1 LSNVGAALGAKLGAT
16 PLRYPGKVVT
26 PDFQRARR
34 PEHKE
39 QRREAILAAARA
51 LATRDGVRAV
61 NLGDIAAEVGVHK
74 SALLR
79 YFETREEIYLQ
90 LTAEYWADWAA
101 QLRVALPAAEPTP
114 AGVAAVIT
122 KTLTDRP
129 LFCDLLAHAPLNL
142 ERHVSLETVRRF
154 KVHSLERVDEIAEVL
169 GQTLPGLGR
178 DGGRKAVAAVNAF
191 AAAFWQISHPGEV
204 LAQLYTEM
212 PEVGHTVLDFAGR
225 VEELTAAVLTG
236 LVRGGSPAA

>member
-1 LSNVGAALGAKLGAT
+1 M
-16 PLRYPGKVVT
+16 VT

-90 LTAEYWADWAA
+90 LTADCWAEWIEA
-101 QLRVALPAAEPTP
+101 LRAELPGAKPTP
-114 AGVAAVIT
+114 AGVAKVIT
-122 KTLTDRP
+122 RTLVDRP
-129 LFCDLLAHAPLNL
+129 LFCDLLTHAPLNL
-142 ERHVSLETVRRF
+142 ERHVSLESVRAY
-154 KVHSLERVDEIAEVL
+154 KTTAIERVWIVSELIGNAV
-169 GQTLPGLGR
+169 PGLGKA
-178 DGGRKAVAAVNAF
+178 GGRKAVGAITAF
-191 AAAFWQISHPGEV
+191 AAAFWQVSHPPET
-204 LAQLYTEM
+204 LARFYEEE
-212 PEVGHTVLDFAGR
+212 PEFAHSVMDFAGR
-225 VEELTAAVLTG
+225 VEELTSAVLTG
-236 LVRGGSPAA
+236 LLRDGSPAA

>member
-1 LSNVGAALGAKLGAT
+1 M
-16 PLRYPGKVVT
+16 VT
-26 PDFQRARR
+26 SDFQRARR

-39 QRREAILAAARA
+39 QRREAILTAARA

-90 LTAEYWADWAA
+90 LTAEYWADWTEA
-101 QLRVALPAAEPTP
+101 LRAALPAAEPTP

-142 ERHVSLETVRRF
+142 ERHVSLDSVRRF
-154 KVHSLERVDEIAEVL
+154 KLHSLARVDEISILL
-169 GQTLPGLGR
+169 GEALPGLGA
-178 DGGRKAVAAVNAF
+178 DGGRKAVGAVNAF
-191 AAAFWQISHPGEV
+191 AAAFWQVSHPGEV
-204 LAQLYTEM
+204 LAQLYAEM
-212 PEVGHTVLDFAGR
+212 PETGHSIMDFAGR
-225 VEELTAAVLTG
+225 VEELTTAVLAG
-236 LVRGGSPAA
+236 LSQ